1 MLIIYVVD
9 NGFNLRQLN
18 LSDGNGH
25 ILRAHLGFEDGD
37 IVIGSVGRMSQD
49 KGPDIFIEAAA
60 LLVNEFPN
68 VRFLMVGR
76 QLNNDL
82 P

>member
-1 MLIIYVVD
+1 VLIIYVVD

-49 KGPDIFIEAAA
+49 VFVEAAA

-68 VRFLMVGR
+68 VRF
-76 QLNNDL
+76 
-82 P
+82 